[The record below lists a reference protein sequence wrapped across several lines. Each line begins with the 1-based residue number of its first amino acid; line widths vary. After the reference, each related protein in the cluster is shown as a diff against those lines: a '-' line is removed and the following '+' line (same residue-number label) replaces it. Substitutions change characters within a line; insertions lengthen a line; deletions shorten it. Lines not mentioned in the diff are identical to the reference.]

1 MTDLYTGQML
11 GSVNK
16 MSHGLLSLEPKDK
29 DGNPIENLEDHIIKE
44 DGKELKA
51 WDAIARY
58 MRSFDDTDDDGIS
71 NVSKYYASTHEHK
84 VVDDSKNIID
94 LIKKPNKFSAMIVA
108 IVLVIILLI
117 VLLILLIC
125 KIVHKIKN
133 KNR

>member
-16 MSHGLLSLEPKDK
+16 MSYGLLSLEPKDQ

-58 MRSFDDTDDDGIS
+58 MRSFDDTDGDGIA

-94 LIKKPNKFSAMIVA
+94 LIKKPNKFSAMVVA

-117 VLLILLIC
+117 ILLVLLIC

>member
-1 MTDLYTGQML
+1 ML
-11 GSVNK
+11 LSVLFS
-16 MSHGLLSLEPKDK
+16 MAIGIIFGLLPSYKAANLD
-29 DGNPIENLEDHIIKE
+29 PIEAL
-44 DGKELKA
+44 
-51 WDAIARY
+51 R
-58 MRSFDDTDDDGIS
+58 
-71 NVSKYYASTHEHK
+71 HEHK

-117 VLLILLIC
+117 VLLILLIF